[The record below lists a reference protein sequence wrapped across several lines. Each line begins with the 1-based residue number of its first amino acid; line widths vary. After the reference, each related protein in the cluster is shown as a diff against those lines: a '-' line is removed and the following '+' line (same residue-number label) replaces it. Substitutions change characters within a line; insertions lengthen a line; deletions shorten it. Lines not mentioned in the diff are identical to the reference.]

1 MRGRC
6 GGWMMS
12 IRIDAAGARFAVK
25 KVWRVSPLI
34 SEEVRA
40 ALRRWQDEP
49 VIQQLFFNR
58 GLTTE
63 SEAMAFVQRSQLVAA
78 DVMLLPDMPAAVERL
93 VAAIE
98 QRDRIVIY
106 GDYDVDGVTAT
117 ALLVLHLQQYG
128 ADVHHYI
135 PRRDLE
141 GYGLNNPALE
151 ELAADGTK
159 LVISVDCGVRSLA
172 EADRARELGMD
183 LIITDH
189 HSVGETLPAAIAVIN
204 PKRPDHAYPERNLSG
219 VGLAYK
225 LAQALQLRLPLAAS
239 VPQCETLLDL
249 VALGSVAD
257 LAPLSGE
264 NRALVWRGL
273 QRINEHPRA
282 GIAALLVAARRRGS
296 AVDAGTIAFQLGPR
310 LNAAG
315 RLDTALD
322 AYRLLVTTDA
332 AEAERLAQALELLN
346 RDRQQQT
353 IEITQRALQQALAGG
368 AEQLILF
375 AVDETFNSGIVGLA
389 AARVQEQAYRPV
401 LVAQRE
407 PDQIRGSARSI
418 SEFHITE
425 ALDECADLLVR
436 YGGHAVAA
444 GFTLLPENWD
454 AVVQRMRA
462 VAESKLTGLTLRPQL
477 RVDAEVSLAD
487 LTGRLARQM
496 EFFEPTGYGN
506 PAPVFAA
513 RNVSVASVRRMGADG
528 QHLKLQLQHA
538 GSASVEA
545 VAFGEGA
552 AADTMP
558 RQIDV
563 AFNLELNEWQ
573 GRRSVQLRLRDWQP
587 AT

>member
-1 MRGRC
+1 MLSGR
-6 GGWMMS
+6 S
-12 IRIDAAGARFAVK
+12 DTPGARAAAIK
-25 KVWRVSPLI
+25 TWRVSPMI
-34 SEEVRA
+34 SAEKRT

-58 GLTTE
+58 SLTTE

-78 DVMLLPDMPAAVERL
+78 DVMLLPDMPSAVERI

-98 QRDRIVIY
+98 QRERIVIY

-117 ALLVLHLQQYG
+117 ALLVLHLQQYA
-128 ADVHHYI
+128 ADVHPYI

-151 ELAADGTK
+151 EIAADGTK

-189 HSVGETLPAAIAVIN
+189 HSVGEALPIAIAVIN
-204 PKRPDHAYPERNLSG
+204 PKRLDHAYPERNLSG

-225 LAQALQLRLPLAAS
+225 LAQALQQRLPLAAS
-239 VPQCETLLDL
+239 ATQCESLLDL

-264 NRALVWRGL
+264 NRSLVWRGL
-273 QRINEHPRA
+273 QRISQHQRA
-282 GIAALLVAARRRGS
+282 GIAALLMAARRRGS

-322 AYRLLVTTDA
+322 AYQLLVTTDVG
-332 AEAERLAQALELLN
+332 EAERLAQALESLN

-368 AEQLILF
+368 AEELILF
-375 AVDETFNSGIVGLA
+375 AVDESFNSGIVGLA

-407 PDQIRGSARSI
+407 VDQIRGSARSI
-418 SEFHITE
+418 AEFHITE
-425 ALDECADLLVR
+425 ALDGCADLLVR

-444 GFTLLPENWD
+444 GFTLLPHNWD
-454 AVVQRMRA
+454 AFVQRMRA
-462 VAESKLTGLTLRPQL
+462 IAEAKLGGLTLRPQL
-477 RVDAEVSLAD
+477 RVDAEVSVAD
-487 LTGRLARQM
+487 LTVRLARQM
-496 EFFEPTGYGN
+496 EFFEPTGFGN

-513 RNVSVASVRRMGADG
+513 RNVSVASVRRIGTNG
-528 QHLKLQLQHA
+528 QHLKLQLRQA
-538 GSASVEA
+538 GSATVEA

-558 RQIDV
+558 KQIDV
-563 AFNLELNEWQ
+563 AFHLELNECQ